1 MTAIVVAGMAY
12 RMAKPVPDYVEAF
25 KSATSGMS
33 SDIPFA
39 CNCVLN
45 YQYGKLEG
53 ARAGLPGPCTFGE
66 ITFQL
71 LNQTMVYFDVID
83 VAHEKT
89 SRGLAE
95 RMAPV
100 H

>member
-1 MTAIVVAGMAY
+1 MTY
-12 RMAKPVPDYVEAF
+12 RMEAF

-45 YQYGKLEG
+45 YQYVKLEG
-53 ARAGLPGPCTFGE
+53 ARAGLPG
-66 ITFQL
+66 
-71 LNQTMVYFDVID
+71 TMVCFDVVD
-83 VAHEKT
+83 VRK
-89 SRGLAE
+89 GIAE
-95 RMAPV
+95 RMAAA

>member
-1 MTAIVVAGMAY
+1 MTY
-12 RMAKPVPDYVEAF
+12 RMEAF

-45 YQYGKLEG
+45 YQYVKLEG

-66 ITFQL
+66 IAFQL
-71 LNQTMVYFDVID
+71 LNQTMVYFDVVD
-83 VAHEKT
+83 VRK
-89 SRGLAE
+89 GIAE
-95 RMAPV
+95 RMAAA